1 MIDNKIMRYFIQ
13 KPLFFVALL
22 CLSLA
27 ACESIDDQSS
37 INNRP
42 TYLPIQ
48 DQVAAHPL
56 GDDLYIAYTSDSKWE
71 IQIDGGGSWVSASPS
86 DSQQPGTQNIIFTV
100 DPNLSSG
107 DEFRTCTVKF
117 VSGSIVLNKF
127 TITQSRAVI
136 DIESKFRDIEMG
148 WQQLSDQQL
157 SIESNIQWTIK
168 CDNREDF
175 SFDFEQNE
183 KKGVKTPG
191 SDFRYEVKPETITYA
206 TLKNNLDPSDKE
218 VKLTIT
224 PYKEDVYGNV
234 KVLDQDV
241 VAYLTREIKISQD
254 YLIFMVNDSRE
265 EVDLGSFSEL
275 GTTYRDFTLTSEL
288 DWNAI
293 GSNIGELEDHGA
305 ALELVD
311 EQPDEIEGRA
321 VKVYNLRL
329 SMTKP
334 NPSLERADHTLRFFT
349 VADEDAYR
357 ETRFSQDPYIFDFIE
372 LDQSIDSLK
381 AVNAGDTLAFR
392 IETTGP
398 WKIDETTVPEW
409 MSFDLMEGEGTTEI
423 QAFVPDKNMSF
434 ENLDRAV
441 RFTTNSFNDAVEKN
455 LIAHQDRFR
464 FDLKDIDQDM
474 GKPWSRMN
482 VSVHEFTLV
491 SDGAWTM
498 YLDDDSAEVVEWLD
512 IVATDGSEAI
522 AMGEDHRISGAAGTW
537 TFSVNADSFNNE
549 TYDRTKAI
557 RLTSDLHKEADNEFW
572 PDRAIHRYDITQQKY
587 VFEIM
592 HGNTDISKSNTTIG
606 GEAASAY
613 NPDSYKIAM
622 NCGAPWRIIDK
633 PSWVSFDTEYSSGDN
648 YEDITMTVANNVGS
662 DWSKTRGGY
671 ITVRS
676 YKEYAGLPS
685 EDENAPGED
694 KRFRIDQDRF
704 IFEVPQDGVSN
715 SCEALNEDSFPI
727 TINTIAGAGWSIT
740 PSSTWIHNRT
750 ITGNGSVEQSIKP
763 GYNGTLSDRNGT
775 VTIKS
780 TALGTY
786 SPTYKVTFNQKAYE
800 FKVTS
805 ETAYNFE
812 TLKGDGQAKTV
823 TIKCTGD
830 WSITGAPTWITLS
843 QNSGRGNKDI
853 TVSVNSTNTSLIA
866 STRQNVT
873 VTVKSTVAETTHS
886 HTFTVSQKPYEFSVD
901 PTKVTSKDAVSKFEG
916 DIAVTSTGGF
926 SAAEITVSQ
935 QKDLLTITRNTSGV
949 TYEMAENYSLSEVT
963 NKFSITSNDHSSGD
977 DLYKEVTLTRAA
989 YIFKSSLE
997 DGSVITCGAAKDLER
1012 TFSQAFESTG
1022 GFQDM
1027 GIAYDGTEKDWLK
1040 DSKFDVS
1047 KGTLTI
1053 KAAENK
1059 GKNPRSAKITIK
1071 SNDYEKNSAELSFT
1085 YIIGQD
1091 GTETTYKK

>member
-1 MIDNKIMRYFIQ
+1 MRYFIQ

-86 DSQQPGTQNIIFTV
+86 NSQQPGTKNIIFTV

-107 DEFRTCTVKF
+107 DEYRSCIVKF

-136 DIESKFRDIEMG
+136 DIESQYRDIEMG
-148 WQQLSDQQL
+148 WQQQSGQQL

-175 SFDFEQNE
+175 SFDFEQDE

-234 KVLDQDV
+234 QVLDPDI
-241 VAYLTREIKISQD
+241 VAYLTRDIKISQD

-293 GSNIGELEDHGA
+293 GSNVGELEDHGA
-305 ALELVD
+305 ALELLD

-357 ETRFSQDPYIFDFIE
+357 EARFSQDPYIFDFIE

-423 QAFVPDKNMSF
+423 QAFVPNKNMSF

-464 FDLKDIDQDM
+464 FDLKDVDEDM
-474 GKPWSRMN
+474 GKAWSRMN
-482 VSVHEFTLV
+482 TSVHEFTLV

-512 IVATDGSEAI
+512 IVATDGSEPI

-592 HGNTDISKSNTTIG
+592 HGDTDISKSNTTIG

-633 PSWVSFDTEYSSGDN
+633 PSWVSFDKEYSNGDN
-648 YEDITMTVANNVGS
+648 YEDITMTIANNVGS

-676 YKEYAGLPS
+676 YKEYADLPS
-685 EDENAPGED
+685 KDENAPGED

-704 IFEVPQDGVSN
+704 IFEVPQDGASN
-715 SCEALNEDSFPI
+715 SCEALNENSFAI

-750 ITGNGSVEQSIKP
+750 ITGNGSVEQLIKP

-780 TALGTY
+780 TALGNY
-786 SPTYKVTFNQKAYE
+786 SPTYMVTFNQKAYE

-823 TIKCTGD
+823 KIKCTGD

-873 VTVKSTVAETTHS
+873 VTVKSTVAGTTHS

-926 SAAEITVSQ
+926 SAAEITVSGQ
-935 QKDLLTITRNTSGV
+935 TDLLTITRNTSGV
-949 TYEMAENYSLSEVT
+949 TYKMAENYSLSEVT
-963 NKFSITSNDHSSGD
+963 NKFSVTSNDHSSGD
-977 DLYKEVTLTRAA
+977 DLYQEVTLTRAA

-1022 GFQDM
+1022 GFLDM

-1071 SNDYEKNSAELSFT
+1071 SKDYEKNSAELSFT